1 MMKKKKRYPRLKAR
15 LDHAVTLQ
23 QRVADGAATPQEA
36 REYRQIMNVLRGKFR
51 NGSLSPENAR
61 RFGIE

>member
-1 MMKKKKRYPRLKAR
+1 
-15 LDHAVTLQ
+15 LQ